1 MREDLRESVAMTARR
16 WLEAAA
22 ARLTAAGSP
31 EGPVEAR
38 WMLADAL
45 GGITALTLALDRP
58 LEEPALSKAQGWL
71 EERLTGMPLQY
82 AQGRA
87 WFMGHAFGADRR
99 ALIPRQDTEL
109 LCEQGICRA
118 GQGPAAVLDL
128 CTGSGALAIS
138 LKLACP
144 QARVW
149 ASDLSKE
156 ALALAQ
162 ENARRLGADVA
173 FLHGDLLAPAA
184 GLRFDVILCNPPY
197 LSGADMAA
205 LQPEVR
211 FEPAMAL
218 YGGADGLDFYRRL
231 AVEAPGALKPGGWL
245 LLEVGAGQ
253 APQVADLLGGG
264 CALYRDLPGIERVVE
279 KRY

>member
-1 MREDLRESVAMTARR
+1 MTARR
-16 WLEAAA
+16 WLEEAA
-22 ARLTAAGSP
+22 ARLKAAGSP
-31 EGPVEAR
+31 EARVEAR

-45 GGITALTLALDRP
+45 GGVTALTLALDRP
-58 LEEPALSKAQGWL
+58 LEEPALGKAQGWL
-71 EERLTGMPLQY
+71 EQRLTGKPLQY

-87 WFMGHAFGADRR
+87 WFMGHEFAADPR

-109 LCEQGICRA
+109 LCELGIGRV
-118 GQGPAAVLDL
+118 GKGPMAVLDL

-149 ASDLSKE
+149 ASDLSEE

-162 ENARRLGADVA
+162 ENARRLGAEIT
-173 FLHGDLLAPAA
+173 FLQGDLLAAA
-184 GLRFDVILCNPPY
+184 KGLTFDAILCNPPY
-197 LSGADMAA
+197 LSGADMEA
-205 LQPEVR
+205 LQPEVK

-231 AVEAPGALKPGGWL
+231 ALEAPGALNSGGWL